1 MYPEALKYNSDSMWI
16 KVEDSVRART
26 GITDFYQKQIT
37 KTVFVELPKEGT
49 AVKKGAPFG
58 SIESS
63 KTISD
68 LLSPVSGKITSVNRS
83 LNTNPGLIDSD
94 PYGKGW
100 MVVIE
105 MAVPEELNSLISAKE
120 YQAYV
125 ESKSK

>member
-1 MYPEALKYNSDSMWI
+1 MYPEELKYNSDSMWI
-16 KVEDSVRART
+16 KVEDSRKVRT

-49 AVKKGAPFG
+49 TVKRGEPFG

-68 LLSPVSGKITSVNRS
+68 LLSPVSGKIIEVNHS
-83 LNTNPGLIDSD
+83 LSTNPGLIDSD

-100 MVVIE
+100 MVVIGVTSADE
-105 MAVPEELNSLISAKE
+105 MDSLMSAKE
-120 YQAYV
+120 YQAFT
-125 ESKSK
+125 EQKSR

>member
-1 MYPEALKYNSDSMWI
+1 MYPEELKYNSDSMWI
-16 KVEDSVRART
+16 KVEDSARART

-49 AVKKGAPFG
+49 GVKKGEPFG

-68 LLSPVSGKITSVNRS
+68 LLSPLSGKIIEVNRS

-105 MAVPEELNSLISAKE
+105 IAIADELKSLMSAKE

-125 ESKSK
+125 ENKSK